1 MYELHPLCTL
11 FPRVEGESFDALVS
25 DIRAN
30 GLREPITLHDG
41 MILDGGNRYRACLA
55 AGVEPTFVAFTGGNI
70 VSFVLSAN
78 LHRRHLSPGQQ
89 AAIVASAQDWAK
101 ARQAGGDGSNQH
113 GAKVQDCT
121 IATVAQRAAQSG
133 VSTRTQKMADKVA
146 KVDPELAKEVAHGNV
161 SLPAAVEKITGK
173 RPGAKPK
180 PANTNKPDVS
190 VSADVTEDAE
200 PEHTEADETAIVMRE
215 LAEEV
220 ETLRA
225 KVVAR
230 EEGADVV
237 IDDLRDQI
245 RKLEAENETLR
256 ISRDGFQT
264 KCSEMLKQCK
274 FWEREARKL
283 GYGK

>member
-1 MYELHPLCTL
+1 MDLHPLCTL
-11 FPRVEGESFDALVS
+11 FPRVEGNEFDALVS

-30 GLREPITLHDG
+30 GLREPITVHDG
-41 MILDGGNRYRACLA
+41 LILDGGNRYRACVA
-55 AGVEPTFVAFTGGNI
+55 AGVTPTFRPFNGSNI
-70 VSFVLSAN
+70 VTFVLSAN
-78 LHRRHLSPGQQ
+78 LHRRHLTPGQQ
-89 AAIVASAQDWAK
+89 AAIVASAQDWA
-101 ARQAGGDGSNQH
+101 RQAASGSNQH
-113 GAKVQDCT
+113 VAAKEGVQACT
-121 IATVAQRAAQSG
+121 PSAVDSTATRAAQAG
-133 VSTRTQKMADKVA
+133 VSHRTQKYADKVA
-146 KVDPELAKEVAHGNV
+146 IANPELAKDVAHGKV
-161 SLPAAVEKITGK
+161 SLPAAVEQVTGK

-180 PANTNKPDVS
+180 PAP
-190 VSADVTEDAE
+190 EPE
-200 PEHTEADETAIVMRE
+200 PEHSEAEETAIVMRE

-225 KVVAR
+225 KVTAR
-230 EEGADVV
+230 EEGADAV
-237 IDDLRDQI
+237 IEDLREQI

>member
-1 MYELHPLCTL
+1 MYELHQLCTL

-78 LHRRHLSPGQQ
+78 LHRRHLSAGQQ

-101 ARQAGGDGSNQH
+101 ANTVGRPE
-113 GAKVQDCT
+113 KVQDCT
-121 IATVAQRAAQSG
+121 IPTADTVATRAAQSG
-133 VSTRTQKMADKVA
+133 ASHRTQKYADKVA
-146 KVDPELAKEVAHGNV
+146 KADPELAKEVAHGKV

-180 PANTNKPDVS
+180 PSTAVEPATTEEPD
-190 VSADVTEDAE
+190 
-200 PEHTEADETAIVMRE
+200 HTEAEESAIVMRE

-256 ISRDGFQT
+256 ISRDGYQT

-274 FWEREARKL
+274 FWEREARKR

>member
-55 AGVEPTFVAFTGGNI
+55 AGVEPTFATFTGGNI

-78 LHRRHLSPGQQ
+78 LHRRHLSAGQQ

-101 ARQAGGDGSNQH
+101 AHTSGRPE
-113 GAKVQDCT
+113 KVQDCT
-121 IATVAQRAAQSG
+121 ISTSDTVATRAAQSG
-133 VSTRTQKMADKVA
+133 ASHRTQKYADKVA
-146 KVDPELAKEVAHGNV
+146 KADPELAKDVAHGKV
-161 SLPAAVEKITGK
+161 SLPKAVEKITGK

-180 PANTNKPDVS
+180 PATAVEPATTEEPD
-190 VSADVTEDAE
+190 
-200 PEHTEADETAIVMRE
+200 HTEAEESAIVMRE

-220 ETLRA
+220 ETLRM

-230 EEGADVV
+230 EEGADVA
-237 IDDLRDQI
+237 IDDLREQI

-256 ISRDGFQT
+256 ISRDGYQT

>member
-55 AGVEPTFVAFTGGNI
+55 AGVAPTFATFTGGNI

-78 LHRRHLSPGQQ
+78 LHRRHLSAGQQ

-101 ARQAGGDGSNQH
+101 ANTVGRPE
-113 GAKVQDCT
+113 KVQDCT
-121 IATVAQRAAQSG
+121 IPTADTVATRAAQSG
-133 VSTRTQKMADKVA
+133 ASHRTQKYADKVA
-146 KVDPELAKEVAHGNV
+146 KADPELAKEVAHGKV

-220 ETLRA
+220 ETLRV

-230 EEGADVV
+230 EEGADVA
-237 IDDLRDQI
+237 IDDLREQI
-245 RKLEAENETLR
+245 RKLESENETLR
-256 ISRDGFQT
+256 ISRDGYQT

>member
-55 AGVEPTFVAFTGGNI
+55 AGVEPTFATFTGGNI

-78 LHRRHLSPGQQ
+78 LHRRHLSAGQQ

-101 ARQAGGDGSNQH
+101 ARQAGGSGSNQH

-121 IATVAQRAAQSG
+121 FATVAQRAAQSG
-133 VSTRTQKMADKVA
+133 ASTRTQKMADKVA
-146 KVDPELAKEVAHGNV
+146 KADPELARDVAHGKV
-161 SLPAAVEKITGK
+161 SLPAAVEKIAGK

-180 PANTNKPDVS
+180 PEP
-190 VSADVTEDAE
+190 EPE
-200 PEHTEADETAIVMRE
+200 PEHTEADESAIVMRE

-220 ETLRA
+220 ETLRM
-225 KVVAR
+225 KVMAR
-230 EEGADVV
+230 EEGADAA
-237 IDDLRDQI
+237 IDDLREQI

-264 KCSEMLKQCK
+264 KCSEMLKQCR
-274 FWEREARKL
+274 FWEREARRL